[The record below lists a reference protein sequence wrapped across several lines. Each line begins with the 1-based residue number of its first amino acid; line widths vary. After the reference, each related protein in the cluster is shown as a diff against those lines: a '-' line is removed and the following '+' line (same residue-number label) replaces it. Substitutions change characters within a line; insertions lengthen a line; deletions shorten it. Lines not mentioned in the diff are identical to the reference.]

1 MNAFVNGALAGLGKL
16 SAWMEE
22 HPTAT
27 PDDIKLE
34 LHNCELF
41 YLELG
46 KAMLDTCKAL
56 SVYEKYPEL
65 RGEQKDLD
73 LDKA

>member
-1 MNAFVNGALAGLGKL
+1 MNAFVNGALASLGKL
-16 SAWMEE
+16 STWLAE

-27 PDDIKLE
+27 FDDIKLE

-46 KAMLDTCKAL
+46 KEMLNTCKAL

-65 RGEQKDLD
+65 RAKQKDSD